1 MKAVALALLLL
12 LPGITF
18 AAAQQSSTDDQ
29 IYDLVRRRLAG
40 DPDVKGGALDIT
52 VQNGVVTLKG
62 NVRTEKAKK
71 KAEKLVKKIKGV
83 KGLDNQLVVRPAGL

>member
-1 MKAVALALLLL
+1 MKAVALALLLVL
-12 LPGITF
+12 LGITF
-18 AAAQQSSTDDQ
+18 AAAQQPSSDDQ
-29 IYDLVRRRLAG
+29 IYDLVWRRLAG
-40 DPDVKGGALDIT
+40 DPDVKGGAFDIS

-83 KGLDNQLVVRPAGL
+83 KGVDNQLVVRPAGL